1 MTTIR
6 KAVERCARALSIR
19 PAFGRSAAVSR
30 TRVRPGLP
38 YEIEEGP
45 WKLTADLPAQLGG
58 GGSAPA
64 PGVFGRAA
72 LGSCLAVRYMLRAE
86 QMHVPIASLEVEV
99 QTDDHPGAL
108 LGVGEGPAGYHE
120 VRYTVTVESSAPDA
134 DVRRVIDHG
143 DEQRPSIH
151 VFAFRRLR

>member
-19 PAFGRSAAVSR
+19 PAFGRSSVVSR
-30 TRVRPGLP
+30 TRIRPGRP
-38 YEIEEGP
+38 YEIEEGA
-45 WKLTADLPAQLGG
+45 WKLTADLPVQLGG
-58 GGSAPA
+58 GGSAPP

-72 LGSCLAVRYMLRAE
+72 LGSCLAVGFMLRAE
-86 QMHVPIASLEVEV
+86 RMRVPIASLEVEV
-99 QTDDHPGAL
+99 EADDYPGAL
-108 LGVGEGPAGYHE
+108 LGVGEAPSGYHE

-151 VFAFRRLR
+151 VFALRRLR